1 MAGIFQEHKDTTMST
16 QDDDK
21 QSLGVMWAVL
31 IGAVLLAISLAIG
44 FGLYRSSLF
53 SLHAMPGQQ
62 AGNDAGMGAIAHQH
76 HMQGDASANANTG
89 NVASDT
95 MSSPAVEPAAA
106 IASDDGAAIRVE
118 NGIVKFY
125 FASGSAELAPGAAEA
140 LADVVKGVATGQ
152 TAVISGYHD
161 TTGNAALNEELS
173 KKRAF
178 AVRDAL
184 AALGVSEDKLELR
197 KPEVAAAG
205 SGNNAEAR
213 RVEVRLE

>member
-1 MAGIFQEHKDTTMST
+1 MST
-16 QDDDK
+16 QDDDDK
-21 QSLGVMWAVL
+21 QSQGVMWAVL

-44 FGLYRSSLF
+44 FGLYRS
-53 SLHAMPGQQ
+53 
-62 AGNDAGMGAIAHQH
+62 GMGAVRAMAGQP
-76 HMQGDASANANTG
+76 GSGASADMGAAAAHMHG
-89 NVASDT
+89 AAGA
-95 MSSPAVEPAAA
+95 MGQPAAEPAAVA
-106 IASDDGAAIRVE
+106 PADDGAAIRVE
-118 NGIVKFY
+118 DGIVKFY

-152 TAVISGYHD
+152 AAVISGYHD
-161 TTGNAALNEELS
+161 TTGNAAFNEELS

-184 AALGVSEDKLELR
+184 AALGVSEDKLVLR